1 MTVDQDT
8 TPRARTEP
16 TRRPEG
22 RPRLRW
28 GGVFTTVCAVV
39 ALLASTVGLFWDFL
53 PQFRPDPLDT
63 VGADVAV
70 IAVRPGV
77 RLVDWLRL
85 AHGADVSREADAIF
99 GRRPSLSELRQP
111 GEMIYVRT
119 QVDGHQHKN
128 VSLQYALYDGATDTP
143 VPLPLPPDLEKVQH
157 VRLDAPSQRS
167 VQMLWTPDLSDEE
180 GAYLR
185 VELRSEHGLLAIADS
200 AALHKGRLRH
210 HGAAG

>member
-1 MTVDQDT
+1 MGVDEDT
-8 TPRARTEP
+8 TPRERNEP
-16 TRRPEG
+16 TQGAERRA
-22 RPRLRW
+22 RPRW
-28 GGVFTTVCAVV
+28 GGAFTTVCAVV
-39 ALLASTVGLFWDFL
+39 ALLASAIGLFWDFW

-85 AHGADVSREADAIF
+85 AHGSDISREADAIF
-99 GRRPSLSELRQP
+99 GRRPSGAELRQP

-119 QVDGHQHKN
+119 QVDGHKHKN
-128 VSLQYALYDGATDTP
+128 VSLQYALYDGATDKP
-143 VPLPLPPDLEKVQH
+143 VGLPLPPDIEKVQR

-167 VQMLWTPDLSDEE
+167 VQMLWTPDLSDED

-185 VELRSEHGLLAIADS
+185 VELHSEHGLLAVADS
-200 AALHKGRLRH
+200 SILHKGRLRH
-210 HGAAG
+210 RAETG